1 MHPQGEGP
9 VVVIHSYAAAHEKP
23 GTRSTARMIA
33 ARLKKVEDDLAAVV
47 QVYSDPAALLYA
59 RGCIIIHHH
68 KM

>member
-1 MHPQGEGP
+1 VGNVQ
-9 VVVIHSYAAAHEKP
+9 SDQASSQA
-23 GTRSTARMIA
+23 STQRRIA

-59 RGCIIIHHH
+59 RGCIIIQHY